1 MRFALIPSL
10 LTCLLPAPI
19 LAADGDAQT
28 GRTKAYTCTGCHGIE
43 GYNNVYPTYKVP
55 RIGGQNSVYLES
67 ALKAYQGEDRTHP
80 TMNLQAESLTDEDIA
95 DIAAWLVSLAPADP
109 DRDGGAE
116 PPQAAQTCQAC
127 HGADGMGADGM
138 GTDPAY
144 PVLAGQHRSYLSKA
158 LQDYRS
164 GARGNAI
171 MGNFAANLS
180 DQDIEA
186 LSAWYAGLEGLRDLS
201 GQ

>member
-1 MRFALIPSL
+1 MRYALILSL
-10 LTCLLPAPI
+10 LSWLLPLPVHGAE
-19 LAADGDAQT
+19 GDTQA
-28 GRTKAYTCTGCHGIE
+28 GRIKAYTCTGCHGIE

-67 ALKAYQGEDRTHP
+67 ALKAYQGEDRIHR
-80 TMNLQAESLTDEDIA
+80 TMSLHAQSLSDGDIA
-95 DIAAWLVSLAPADP
+95 DIAAWLASLAPADHE
-109 DRDGGAE
+109 RDAGAE
-116 PPQAAQTCQAC
+116 PPPAAQACQAC
-127 HGADGMGADGM
+127 HGADGM

-144 PVLAGQHRSYLSKA
+144 PALAGQHRSYLSKA

-164 GARGNAI
+164 GARGNPI
-171 MGNFAANLS
+171 MRNFAASLS

>member
-1 MRFALIPSL
+1 MRFALILSQL
-10 LTCLLPAPI
+10 LWLLPLPVQSAE
-19 LAADGDAQT
+19 GDAQA
-28 GRTKAYTCTGCHGIE
+28 GRIKAYTCTGCHGIE

-55 RIGGQNSVYLES
+55 RIGGQNAVYLES

-80 TMNLQAESLTDEDIA
+80 TMSLHAQSLSDEDIA
-95 DIAAWLVSLAPADP
+95 DIAAWLASLAPADP
-109 DRDGGAE
+109 ERDGGAE

-127 HGADGMGADGM
+127 HGADGMG
-138 GTDPAY
+138 TEPAN
-144 PVLAGQHRSYLSKA
+144 PALAGQHRSYLSKA

-164 GARGNAI
+164 GARANAI

-180 DQDIEA
+180 DHDIEA

>member
-1 MRFALIPSL
+1 MRFALTLSL
-10 LTCLLPAPI
+10 VSCLLPLP
-19 LAADGDAQT
+19 LVAADGDAQA
-28 GRTKAYTCTGCHGIE
+28 GRIKAYTCTGCHGIE

-55 RIGGQNSVYLES
+55 RIGGQKSAYLES

-80 TMNLQAESLTDEDIA
+80 TMSLHAQSLSDADIA
-95 DIAAWLVSLAPADP
+95 DIAAWLGSLAPGDRE
-109 DRDGGAE
+109 RDGGAE

-127 HGADGMGADGM
+127 HGADGMG
-138 GTDPAY
+138 TDPAY
-144 PVLAGQHRSYLSKA
+144 PALAGQHRSYLSKA

-164 GARGNAI
+164 GARRNAI

-186 LSAWYAGLEGLRDLS
+186 LSAWYAGLEGLRELS

>member
-1 MRFALIPSL
+1 MRFTLILSL
-10 LTCLLPAPI
+10 LLCLLPLPVRG
-19 LAADGDAQT
+19 ADGDAQA
-28 GRTKAYTCTGCHGIE
+28 GRIKAYTCTGCHGIE

-80 TMNLQAESLTDEDIA
+80 TMSLHAESLSDEDIA
-95 DIAAWLVSLAPADP
+95 DIAAWLGSLAPGDHE
-109 DRDGGAE
+109 RDGGAA
-116 PPQAAQTCQAC
+116 PPPVAQTCQAC
-127 HGADGMGADGM
+127 HGPDGM

-144 PVLAGQHRSYLSKA
+144 PTLAGQHRSYLSKA

-171 MGNFAANLS
+171 MRNFAAGLT
-180 DQDIEA
+180 DQDIET